1 MKAESLCFVAGF
13 SKEMAE
19 SIVGSVHPAGIPT
32 TVCASIG
39 ELLSRLRT
47 DSNGCIVLPLDSVGR
62 GTIPPV
68 TEITARAPA
77 VGLIFVS
84 TVPDTRRTVSAMLLR
99 GTHDVVEWPAEAP
112 RLAGDV
118 TEVIAAANERSGGLA
133 KERQARQLLDELTAG
148 ERQVL
153 DLMAAGMPNKKVAP
167 ALGIALRTVEARRK
181 RIFSKLGTR
190 SLLEI
195 AQLLQM
201 TTETSGECG
210 CGMANSGVEAPRYLK
225 LTSASA

>member
-1 MKAESLCFVAGF
+1 MKAESVCFVAGF

-19 SIVGSVHPAGIPT
+19 SISDSVRPAGIPT
-32 TVCASIG
+32 TVSPSIG
-39 ELLSRLRT
+39 DLISRLRS
-47 DSNGCIVLPLDSVGR
+47 DSNGCVVLPLDSVGR
-62 GTIPPV
+62 GTIPPAG
-68 TEITARAPA
+68 EITARAPA
-77 VGLIFVS
+77 VGLIFV
-84 TVPDTRRTVSAMLLR
+84 TMVPDTRRTVTAMLLR
-99 GTHDVVEWPAEAP
+99 GTRDVIEWPAESS
-112 RLAGDV
+112 RLVGGVSEVLAAG
-118 TEVIAAANERSGGLA
+118 IERSTALA
-133 KERQARQLLDELTAG
+133 RQRQARQLLEELTAG

-201 TTETSGECG
+201 SSESD
-210 CGMANSGVEAPRYLK
+210 ANCACEQMLPREEARYLK
-225 LTSASA
+225 LTSA